1 MGTLERPEFY
11 RLYAYFIEESR
22 IHRDRTYRQDVFTEA
37 ADGRLLPKHPVIIS
51 VMAAPFYGW
60 MGQVGFWVFQ
70 QLVLLALIISLY
82 RVARDLA
89 GPEAALLTCALAAAG
104 TNLVWYY
111 SYNFSYDIPGTMFI
125 MAGLSYLKRYPL
137 LAGTLFALSLYVRAA
152 NVVVLPFLV
161 LACWPPG
168 TDFRGILRPWILV
181 MSGFL
186 AVILPY
192 LALNHLIYGDAL
204 KGNYSLIPVFA
215 QGKVLYDVETTDFSW
230 RFFREEALARLWGHP
245 ESVLY
250 AYPGLFVSILSLPW
264 ILRLPGR
271 ERRFAVLLFLAGCSM
286 IVLFFCYSGW
296 LKAHGDRYVLPA
308 AFLML
313 IPTALVFRRLSNALQ
328 SRLKKG

>member
-1 MGTLERPEFY
+1 LERPEFY

-22 IHRDRTYRQDVFTEA
+22 IHRDRTYRQDFFTEA

-111 SYNFSYDIPGTMFI
+111 SYNFSYDILGTMFI

-161 LACWPPG
+161 
-168 TDFRGILRPWILV
+168 
-181 MSGFL
+181 
-186 AVILPY
+186 
-192 LALNHLIYGDAL
+192 
-204 KGNYSLIPVFA
+204 
-215 QGKVLYDVETTDFSW
+215 
-230 RFFREEALARLWGHP
+230 
-245 ESVLY
+245 
-250 AYPGLFVSILSLPW
+250 
-264 ILRLPGR
+264 
-271 ERRFAVLLFLAGCSM
+271 LAGCSM